1 MKEWQEELIDWH
13 VRHERFSR
21 HAPEGGIEGGLV
33 EEEEEY
39 EYEEEEEDEEEE
51 EEEEEDVV
59 ELSRSASTVTSG
71 ADEETGHGGSSEVGE
86 VEGGGEG
93 GGPAQQDPLREALL
107 KKSATK
113 TRKEGRTSTTPNSTS
128 SSNSGS
134 GKKRV
139 RRATRKKLGLGLEA
153 QEGEEDEGE
162 EGGEDGEE
170 REGRR
175 NRLIPSWIRE
185 KQPQQQQKRKKSKG
199 AKQPKLRKKQ
209 SGLRALREKTFRMI
223 TGNPVGAIAFVSFRS
238 LAVASVAGQC
248 VTYRHPLKMM
258 SKPAPQ
264 PEDILWGNVY
274 MPMRLLPL
282 KTILGVGSSFV
293 VTLFFSV
300 IVGIIASLTNV
311 QTLHD
316 HVPFMREFLENS
328 KLAQELLPYLPAFLL
343 VMVDCTIPPIL
354 SFLAR
359 VVFREVRT
367 VSEAHVTVF
376 RRLYFFLM
384 YNNFLIL
391 FLSSSLNTYYAIVED
406 PHLTLVELGI
416 FLPNISSFYIA
427 YIMIKVL
434 CSHPMELSRMSSF
447 LVAGIRWLFTDDL
460 TEAQRAT
467 RILGCNAL
475 ERPGGFYYGYVGKG
489 RAGGR
494 AGEIKYVC
502 AWCVFIEVKPTCYFL
517 SLPFFF
523 PPRRIYADNLFVFTI
538 TMTFA
543 LVAPLILPFALAFF
557 VGAAVVYKRM
567 ILFVYEP
574 EFESY
579 GTFWPKTYRRMVA
592 ALYFM
597 QLALLC
603 VLITNEAFK
612 EVAWLVPLP
621 LLTLLGSLVITR
633 SYKDAAAHLPLS
645 EAMEMD
651 EMNKTWGETYN
662 FLNHS
667 YIQPALQPL
676 EKRSGVVR
684 SRPPPQYTPPTT
696 AAEAAT
702 PAAVPAPA
710 VVAVTAA
717 SAGAAEGTEKCSETI
732 RIDGG
737 GKEILSMD
745 RASGETKEA
754 VAGGDGDEE
763 GGGRLEGGKGGS

>member
-1 MKEWQEELIDWH
+1 VKEWQEELIDWH

-21 HAPEGGIEGGLV
+21 HAPTGGIEGGLGV
-33 EEEEEY
+33 EEEEYEY

-51 EEEEEDVV
+51 EEDVMQ
-59 ELSRSASTVTSG
+59 LSRSASTVTSG
-71 ADEETGHGGSSEVGE
+71 ADEETGHGGSCEVGE
-86 VEGGGEG
+86 VEEGGEE

-113 TRKEGRTSTTPNSTS
+113 AKTRKEGRTSRRPNSTS
-128 SSNSGS
+128 SSSS
-134 GKKRV
+134 DIGKNRV
-139 RRATRKKLGLGLEA
+139 RRVTNKKLGVGLEA
-153 QEGEEDEGE
+153 QKGEEDEGE
-162 EGGEDGEE
+162 EGGK
-170 REGRR
+170 EGDEGKRR
-175 NRLIPSWIRE
+175 RSRLIPSWIRE
-185 KQPQQQQKRKKSKG
+185 KQPQEQQTRKMTKG

-406 PHLTLVELGI
+406 PHLTLMELGI

-447 LVAGIRWLFTDDL
+447 FVAGIRWLFTDDL

-494 AGEIKYVC
+494 AG
-502 AWCVFIEVKPTCYFL
+502 
-517 SLPFFF
+517 
-523 PPRRIYADNLFVFTI
+523 
-538 TMTFA
+538 
-543 LVAPLILPFALAFF
+543 
-557 VGAAVVYKRM
+557 
-567 ILFVYEP
+567 
-574 EFESY
+574 
-579 GTFWPKTYRRMVA
+579 
-592 ALYFM
+592 
-597 QLALLC
+597 
-603 VLITNEAFK
+603 
-612 EVAWLVPLP
+612 
-621 LLTLLGSLVITR
+621 
-633 SYKDAAAHLPLS
+633 
-645 EAMEMD
+645 
-651 EMNKTWGETYN
+651 
-662 FLNHS
+662 
-667 YIQPALQPL
+667 
-676 EKRSGVVR
+676 
-684 SRPPPQYTPPTT
+684 
-696 AAEAAT
+696 
-702 PAAVPAPA
+702 
-710 VVAVTAA
+710 
-717 SAGAAEGTEKCSETI
+717 
-732 RIDGG
+732 
-737 GKEILSMD
+737 
-745 RASGETKEA
+745 
-754 VAGGDGDEE
+754 
-763 GGGRLEGGKGGS
+763 GRN